1 MKKSSKISMLLAIA
15 AVTLPGCND
24 IDSEERFIELPPIEG
39 NRVVLLEDYTGQ
51 SCPNCPEGHRVIEQL
66 VEQYPGKVVAVS
78 IHAGAFA
85 IPATNPTYVGL
96 KPAFGDA
103 MSADRGVSEYPAGVV
118 DGQGPSLHANWP
130 TAVRDAL
137 QVAALCEIEI
147 DGFSYDEA
155 TRNLGGT
162 VTVLPGK
169 SASAAIG
176 IWIIEDGIV
185 ARQYN
190 VNGDNTWDRNYV
202 HDHVL
207 RSYATNSVWGDPV
220 TLVRDEE
227 SSRDFS
233 VILDSTWN
241 VDNISVVAFVTDMAT
256 GEYLQTA
263 YAHVNLSNEE

>member
-1 MKKSSKISMLLAIA
+1 MKKSSKISMLLAMA
-15 AVTLPGCND
+15 AVILPGCND
-24 IDSEERFIELPPIEG
+24 IDSEERFIELSPIEG

-51 SCPNCPEGHRVIEQL
+51 GCPNCPEGHRVIEQL
-66 VEQYPGKVVAVS
+66 VEQYPGKVMAVS
-78 IHAGAFA
+78 IHAGEFA
-85 IPATNPTYVGL
+85 ISATTPNYVGL

-103 MSADRGVSEYPAGVV
+103 MSADRGVSEYPAGVI

-155 TRNLGGT
+155 TRNLGAT

-169 SASAAIG
+169 SASAALG

-190 VNGDNTWDRNYV
+190 VNGDNKWDRNYV

-233 VILDSTWN
+233 VILDPTWN
-241 VDNISVVAFVTDMAT
+241 VDNISVVAFVTDMGT